1 MKICDEIRDGLQRPH
16 IRPSRAS
23 GNQEPI
29 DTGEDL
35 HDLGAD
41 GGRAIDQ
48 DSIETHGALGP
59 VVPEGKTAVR
69 PHGDS
74 EPIGE
79 ALAPGRGRAL
89 GIGIQEQH
97 PRTLRRRVRVRVKVR
112 CGSAGQTNRA
122 ADGEAG
128 LARSALAMPEG
139 NAGRG
144 HGVCAHESPARSM
157 LSGSRTRIMIGSRS
171 LQSTRRN
178 RSTRWGFHKRTPC
191 GVRWRSKA
199 VRISARHAASRFR
212 SLWVTSM
219 KRAAKLSQS
228 G

>member
-1 MKICDEIRDGLQRPH
+1 MSSIQSEIEVRLERVLQAQGSNPATVLH
-16 IRPSRAS
+16 VFGEQACHA
-23 GNQEPI
+23 GNP
-29 DTGEDL
+29 GDL
-35 HDLGAD
+35 HEHGIPSATRSATDSSAHISD
-41 GGRAIDQ
+41 QAGRV
-48 DSIETHGALGP
+48 P
-59 VVPEGKTAVR
+59 V
-69 PHGDS
+69 S
-74 EPIGE
+74 
-79 ALAPGRGRAL
+79 
-89 GIGIQEQH
+89 
-97 PRTLRRRVRVRVKVR
+97 VKVR

-122 ADGEAG
+122 ADGQAG

-139 NAGRG
+139 DAGRG
-144 HGVCAHESPARSM
+144 HGICAHESPARSM

-199 VRISARHAASRFR
+199 ARISARHAASRFR